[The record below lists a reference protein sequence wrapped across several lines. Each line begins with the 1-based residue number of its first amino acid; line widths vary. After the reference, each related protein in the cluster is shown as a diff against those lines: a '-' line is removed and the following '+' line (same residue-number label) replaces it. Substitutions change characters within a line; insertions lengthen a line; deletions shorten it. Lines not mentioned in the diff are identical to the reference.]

1 MFKYEEAKRPDE
13 EGRMTLEVATNGVPW
28 AQELNTMSLSDTNL
42 TTAENGE
49 DTAPHYRDHYE
60 FPNLT
65 FESQS

>member
-1 MFKYEEAKRPDE
+1 
-13 EGRMTLEVATNGVPW
+13 MTLEVATNGVPW